1 MKTKVLLFV
10 DYLVNGGVEKV
21 VVNIAL
27 GLNKEQFEVCVYC
40 LDPTNE
46 CYIDMLTKHGVEV
59 VSEYQER
66 SQNMYGNQRTK
77 IFRCLKK
84 YLKRHRDIS
93 VVHNHSYNHSA
104 EVLLAAKLN
113 NIRVICEHSHAAYS
127 DYWNPNLFSL
137 KSKIIVRLNRF
148 FTERIPDYK
157 IGCSKAACERAFT
170 KTKNQYYIPN
180 GIELKRFDSEM
191 LPNKYEIRSSYG
203 FDMNALIMT
212 FIGRFSPQK
221 NPFFMLDVFATLRK
235 KRADIQFVVVGYGEL
250 EVEIK
255 NKVKELNLTDAVLFL
270 PPNSDVP
277 TVLKGSDY
285 FISPSIFEGLGIVFI
300 EAQLMGIPA
309 FASDQVP
316 KEADLG
322 LCEFIPLELGV
333 EGYSDYI
340 LKYINKRENKS
351 IDPEKS
357 SLFDIDNV
365 ISAYENIYLD
375 NRSEVVKWRVK

>member
-66 SQNMYGNQRTK
+66 SQNMSGDQRIK
-77 IFRCLKK
+77 IFRCLNK
-84 YLKRHRDIS
+84 YLKRHKDIS

-113 NIRVICEHSHAAYS
+113 NVRVICEHSHAAYS

-137 KSKIIVRLNRF
+137 KSKVIVRLNRF

-157 IGCSKAACERAFT
+157 IGCSKAACERAFA

-180 GIELKRFDSEM
+180 GIELKKFDSEM

-203 FDMNALIMT
+203 FDKNALIMT

-221 NPFFMLDVFATLRK
+221 NPFFMLDVFATLRN

-255 NKVKELNLTDAVLFL
+255 NKVKELNLSDAVLFL
-270 PPNSDVP
+270 PPNSDIP

-316 KEADLG
+316 READLG
-322 LCEFIPLELGV
+322 LCEFIPLEFGV
-333 EGYSDYI
+333 KGYSDYI
-340 LKYINKRENKS
+340 LKYINRREKKS
-351 IDPEKS
+351 IDPEKR

-375 NRSEVVKWRVK
+375 NRSEVEKWRVI

>member
-66 SQNMYGNQRTK
+66 SQNMYGDQRTK

-212 FIGRFSPQK
+212 FIGRFSPPK

-316 KEADLG
+316 READLG